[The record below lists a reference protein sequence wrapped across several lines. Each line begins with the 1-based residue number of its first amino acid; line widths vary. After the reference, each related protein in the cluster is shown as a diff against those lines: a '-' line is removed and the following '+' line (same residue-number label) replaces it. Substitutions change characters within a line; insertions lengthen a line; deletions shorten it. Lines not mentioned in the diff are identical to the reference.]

1 MLILIYL
8 QFIKLISY
16 KCIKNVLIFY
26 IYIYILYLLQRFLN
40 LFVLKMSSF
49 IAVNARTDIERRP
62 NLSF

>member
-16 KCIKNVLIFY
+16 KCIKNVLIF
-26 IYIYILYLLQRFLN
+26 YIYILYLLQRFLN

-49 IAVNARTDIERRP
+49 IAVNARTYIERRP

>member
-26 IYIYILYLLQRFLN
+26 IYIYII
-40 LFVLKMSSF
+40 FVAKISKL
-49 IAVNARTDIERRP
+49 VCT
-62 NLSF
+62 